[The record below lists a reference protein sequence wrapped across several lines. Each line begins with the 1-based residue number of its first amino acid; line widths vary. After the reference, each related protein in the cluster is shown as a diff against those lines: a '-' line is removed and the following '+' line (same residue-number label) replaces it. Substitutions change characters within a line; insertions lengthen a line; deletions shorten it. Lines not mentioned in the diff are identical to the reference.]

1 MTWALAPRMNS
12 GNGRPHCGGR
22 GVAVSRFADVLGQD
36 KAKLI
41 LKTAFAR
48 HKTSHAYLFQGP
60 AGVGKKMTARAFAT
74 FLNCLAPDG
83 EDSCGKCRS
92 CRKMASAN
100 HPDFVEII
108 PEIGKPQIAIDQI
121 RELKK
126 GLSYLPVEGGYR
138 LVLLADIQ
146 QTMARAEVANSL
158 LKTLEE
164 PPARTVF
171 VLTAIEA
178 AGILP
183 TIISRCQ
190 VVPFYPLPYTL
201 VSSVLRGDGLPAEQ
215 AIAMASI
222 AEGSIG
228 RAKGLVKTDLLELRK
243 RIVEGLL
250 ALSPSQPGV
259 VEGVFALTEQA
270 VSCKDELG
278 DLLELLK
285 IWIKDLLIL
294 GAGGREDS
302 VVNRDLSHTLPL
314 AAKRWGA
321 DQLAQRLALLGQAQ
335 RQLRHNCQRSSV
347 FEVLFWGFIGGA

>member
-1 MTWALAPRMNS
+1 VLTA
-12 GNGRPHCGGR
+12 
-22 GVAVSRFADVLGQD
+22 SRFVDVLGQD
-36 KAKLI
+36 KAKRI
-41 LKTAFAR
+41 LKTAFAH

-60 AGVGKKMTARAFAT
+60 AGVGKKMTARAFAA
-74 FLNCLAPDG
+74 FLNCLSPNGDDA
-83 EDSCGKCRS
+83 CGQCRS

-100 HPDFVEII
+100 HSDFVEIR
-108 PEIGKPQIAIDQI
+108 PEQGKPQIAIDQI

-146 QTMARAEVANSL
+146 ETMVRAEVANSL

-171 VLTAIEA
+171 VLTAVEA

-190 VVPFYPLPYTL
+190 VIPFYPLSPAL
-201 VSSVLRGDGLPAEQ
+201 MSSVLREDGLSPEQ
-215 AIAMASI
+215 AYAMASI

-228 RAKGLVKTDLLELRK
+228 RAKGLIKTDLLTFRK
-243 RIVEGLL
+243 EIVEGLL
-250 ALSPSQPGV
+250 GLFPSQPGT
-259 VEGVFALTEQA
+259 VERVFALAEQA
-270 VSCKDELG
+270 VSRKDELA

-285 IWIKDLLIL
+285 LWIRDLLIL

-314 AAKRWGA
+314 AVKRWGA

-335 RQLRHNCQRSSV
+335 RQLRHNCQRISV
-347 FEVLFWGFIGGA
+347 FEVLFWGFIDGA